1 MFWKQFGWL
10 QPCFGQIEGCFLHRW
25 KLKSKGSRSFYVAAP
40 RYWNSLPDDI
50 RDIKL
55 NLNEFKKR
63 LKTFLFK
70 SAFLLE

>member
-1 MFWKQFGWL
+1 MVVCAG
-10 QPCFGQIEGCFLHRW
+10 G
-25 KLKSKGSRSFYVAAP
+25 SFYVAAP